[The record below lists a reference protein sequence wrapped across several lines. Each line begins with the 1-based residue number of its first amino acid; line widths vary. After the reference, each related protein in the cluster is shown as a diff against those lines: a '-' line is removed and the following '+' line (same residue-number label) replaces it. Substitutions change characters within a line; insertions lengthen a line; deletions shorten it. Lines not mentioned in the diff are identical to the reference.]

1 MPADPQDPEVDIDA
15 LSDQL
20 KEVVEE
26 RRRSGEYPSDLEREL
41 DDHFRRITARSA
53 DMGDLQRLLE
63 DVKLASDMGRHRI
76 EYTSGVPMG
85 TQLHKTIGRAVSRQ
99 TEGALNQ
106 VNEFARTVLVLLQAI
121 VESRPVH
128 ETVLPDIN
136 ARLDTALERL
146 AAYERVPENV
156 DATTRALAARVE
168 RLESSLLDIRTDR
181 PYARRELQRT
191 LCGSRETVME
201 RYKPLAQRFAGL
213 APVLDVGCGGGE
225 MLEILAG
232 LGIEARGVDPDPEAV
247 EEATAAN
254 LTVTRAE
261 GLAYLGSMADQS
273 LGGVFL
279 GHVLEEMAPEDAVAL
294 LELTRHKLRPGGRL
308 VVAGYNPASVYFQ
321 AITWYG
327 DPAHLR
333 PMPSTLILWLLGQ
346 WGFGGISVEPLGP
359 DAPELEAIPAI
370 SEGTQPSAG
379 ALNRNVDRL
388 NRLLFAPLSEAVVAT
403 R

>member
-1 MPADPQDPEVDIDA
+1 MPADAQDPEVDVDA
-15 LSDQL
+15 LTDRL
-20 KEVVEE
+20 KEMVEE
-26 RRRSGEYPSDLEREL
+26 RRRSGEYPQDLEWEL
-41 DDHFRRITARSA
+41 DDHFRRITARAA

-63 DVKLASDMGRHRI
+63 DVKLASEMGRHRI

-106 VNEFARTVLVLLQAI
+106 VNDFARAVLVLLQAM

-136 ARLDTALERL
+136 ARLDSVLERL
-146 AAYERVPENV
+146 AAYERVPEGA
-156 DATTRALAARVE
+156 DAHTRALAARIE
-168 RLESSLLDIRTDR
+168 RLESSLLDIRSDR
-181 PYARRELQRT
+181 PYARRELQKKLR
-191 LCGSRETVME
+191 GSRDEVMA
-201 RYKPLAQRFAGL
+201 RYKPLAERFAGL
-213 APVLDVGCGGGE
+213 APVLDIGSGGGE
-225 MLEILAG
+225 MLEL
-232 LGIEARGVDPDPEAV
+232 LGQLDVEARGVDIDPEAI

-254 LTVTRAE
+254 LTVTRAD

-273 LGGVFL
+273 LGGIFL

-321 AITWYG
+321 ATTWYG
-327 DPAHLR
+327 DPAHVR
-333 PMPSTLILWLLGQ
+333 PMPSALIQWLLGQ
-346 WGFGGISVEPLGP
+346 WGFADVSVKPLGP
-359 DAPELEAIPAI
+359 EPAGLEAVPA
-370 SEGTQPSAG
+370 PSDEARPI
-379 ALNRNVDRL
+379 ADASNRNIDRL
-388 NRLLFAPLSEAVVAT
+388 NQLLFAPLSEAVVAT